1 VINNFLAIDY
11 YRLSSSM
18 TLTCLSA
25 AVSSRNVRIGP
36 VFKNN
41 IPYYITT
48 CIYLKNNNFK
58 KILLM
63 AQKLISKK
71 LKLELETI
79 IQITL
84 VIERKQLL

>member
-1 VINNFLAIDY
+1 MFRLA
-11 YRLSSSM
+11 LFSK
-18 TLTCLSA
+18 T
-25 AVSSRNVRIGP
+25 
-36 VFKNN
+36 
-41 IPYYITT
+41 
-48 CIYLKNNNFK
+48 
-58 KILLM
+58 ILLM

>member
-1 VINNFLAIDY
+1 MINDFLAIDY
-11 YRLSSSM
+11 YRLSSSRM
-18 TLTCLSA
+18 LTCHSD
-25 AVSSRNVRIGP
+25 AVSSRNVLIGP

-41 IPYYITT
+41 ILYYITI

-58 KILLM
+58 KILLV
-63 AQKLISKK
+63 AQKLINKQ
-71 LKLELETI
+71 LKLETI